1 MELLI
6 ELPKEFEEH
15 FDFDKF
21 QDSFMRIGG
30 CINKIRK
37 SHSQPWVVSL
47 VLSGKYEHG
56 LVDILK
62 NAFLNAKKVK
72 GSIYQIRITS
82 MRGFLHWANRT
93 PTFCTRYREEGE

>member
-1 MELLI
+1 MQFLI

-15 FDFDKF
+15 FDFGKF

-30 CINKIRK
+30 GINKIRK
-37 SHSQPWVVSL
+37 SHSQPGAVSL

-62 NAFLNAKKVK
+62 NAFLNAKKGLTNPHQYDAGVSLFGK
-72 GSIYQIRITS
+72 QDSHI
-82 MRGFLHWANRT
+82 LHSVSRRRRVNA
-93 PTFCTRYREEGE
+93 

>member
-1 MELLI
+1 MI
-6 ELPKEFEEH
+6 ERPKEFEEH

-21 QDSFMRIGG
+21 HDSFMRIGG
-30 CINKIRK
+30 DINEIRK
-37 SHSQPWVVSL
+37 YHSQPAAVSL
-47 VLSGKYEHG
+47 GLSVKYEHE